1 MAAEQM
7 NSGDPVAEAQVRLA
21 DEMST
26 LPTVEELA
34 GPLLRTIY
42 ALHNL
47 NEVIWSAEFLDERR
61 AKDEGA
67 TLVRL
72 VEDVANLAEAAVNEC
87 TPGDGVKR
95 GSELRRIIFDVADI
109 NGLRDQHHGYQAG
122 VVARGG
128 SA

>member
-1 MAAEQM
+1 MTAEQTTD
-7 NSGDPVAEAQVRLA
+7 GDLVAEAQARLA
-21 DEMST
+21 EQMST

-47 NEVIWSAEFLDERR
+47 NEAIWSAEFLDGRR

-67 TLVRL
+67 ALVRL
-72 VEDVANLAEAAVNEC
+72 IDEVANLAEAAVNEC
-87 TPGDGVKR
+87 TPGDAAKR
-95 GSELRRIIFDVADI
+95 GSDLRRIIFDVADI
-109 NGLRDQHHGYQAG
+109 NGLRDQHHGYRAG
-122 VVARGG
+122 VVASGG